1 MTDLHYLTLAETA
14 ALIRTKKLSPVELT
28 DALLKRIDTFQP
40 QLSAFITITSD
51 LARTQAKAAEQ
62 DIAAGNYRGPLHG
75 IPFALKDIYN
85 TQGTLTSGGS
95 KVASNNVPT
104 SNATT
109 TQKLLDAGAIL
120 LGKLQTHEFA
130 HGGPSFDLPW
140 PPARNPWNLAHFTG
154 GSSSGSG
161 AALAAGLTP
170 AALGSDTGGSIRGPA
185 SHCGI
190 TGIMPTYG
198 LVSRAGVIPNSFT
211 FDHCGPMARSAEDCA
226 ILLQVIAGYDSK
238 DAGSTEQEIPDY
250 RAALKTFSAKGLK
263 VGVLR
268 HYWEEDLP
276 AHEDHRAA
284 MEETIKTLR
293 QMGAT
298 LEDCRARPMLDGL
311 DVKVIIAES
320 EMFAIQ
326 HKDLIARPGDFG
338 RDFLGRALPACL
350 FQASDYVQAL
360 REHRRYIADMQPL
373 LEKYDILLTV
383 GFGPAPR
390 FEDYRVTN
398 FWRKSNAFTPSNA
411 ARTPALVLCGGF
423 SKSGLPLG
431 LQLITRP
438 YNDALLLSVGH
449 AYQQVTDWH
458 TRRPPLDAA
467 AIAPKVDVSVFEPK
481 PDVDAATRGI
491 VETMA
496 QRAGLKLNERQMAM
510 LLENAP
516 AALEMARRIRKP
528 RDRMDEPSSTF
539 RFAK

>member
-438 YNDALLLSVGH
+438 YNDAQLLSVGH

-496 QRAGLKLNERQMAM
+496 LRAGLKLDERQMAM

-516 AALEMARRIRKP
+516 AALEMAQRIRKP